1 MYLLLAGGGR
11 GGAPK
16 RDVVIYE
23 WFPSTDNIEMTGDS
37 RGAMH
42 CSVVHRLTERPSPL
56 SFSVFCLMRVGI
68 QMNVH

>member
-1 MYLLLAGGGR
+1 MGCFFDIFFIYTKPFFSYYVFIGGWRGG

-37 RGAMH
+37 
-42 CSVVHRLTERPSPL
+42 
-56 SFSVFCLMRVGI
+56 
-68 QMNVH
+68 